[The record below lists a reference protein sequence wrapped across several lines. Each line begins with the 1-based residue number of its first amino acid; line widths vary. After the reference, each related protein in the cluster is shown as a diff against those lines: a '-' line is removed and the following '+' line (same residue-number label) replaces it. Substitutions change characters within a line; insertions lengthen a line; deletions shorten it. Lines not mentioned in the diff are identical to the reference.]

1 MAATPR
7 PSTTATPPTDH
18 VMGCPPG
25 NRQTNKFVVVTIMS
39 SWVMFV
45 KIVVSYCI
53 GVMVTSCT
61 DVLLVI
67 VLVTIASKIISVSGN
82 NYTIDDYHAL
92 GFSYI
97 KNIVLVTIVL
107 LVIVIVLVSSAAS
120 YYIHIKPYFLYIT
133 NFICC
138 AINMIYLDLYSLHV
152 PHASSRYSF

>member
-25 NRQTNKFVVVTIMS
+25 NRQTNKFVVTIMS

-61 DVLLVI
+61 WWYLLVI
-67 VLVTIASKIISVSGN
+67 VLVSIASKNISV
-82 NYTIDDYHAL
+82 Y
-92 GFSYI
+92 YI
-97 KNIVLVTIVL
+97 YIVLVTIVL
-107 LVIVIVLVSSAAS
+107 LVIVI
-120 YYIHIKPYFLYIT
+120 
-133 NFICC
+133 
-138 AINMIYLDLYSLHV
+138 
-152 PHASSRYSF
+152 